1 MSNRTRLALLSPEA
15 VERICPGTQPNPVN
29 FDAVVKR
36 ISEAGS
42 FAPGPQ
48 LGAIFGVGFSVDRPI
63 SPQRI
68 TERNDSMAERVG
80 FEPTVGLRL
89 HLISSQARSTE
100 LRHLSAMA
108 STLANRPKE
117 AKSRLD
123 PQGMDR
129 LAALGVACYRARR
142 SRGIL
147 SIREGPIGSRRPE
160 KLEPTH
166 WREMI

>member
-1 MSNRTRLALLSPEA
+1 
-15 VERICPGTQPNPVN
+15 
-29 FDAVVKR
+29 
-36 ISEAGS
+36 
-42 FAPGPQ
+42 
-48 LGAIFGVGFSVDRPI
+48 
-63 SPQRI
+63 
-68 TERNDSMAERVG
+68 MAERVG

-117 AKSRLD
+117 AKPPLD
-123 PQGMDR
+123 SQGMDR

-147 SIREGPIGSRRPE
+147 SIGEAPIGSGDPKNWSPRIGAR
-160 KLEPTH
+160 
-166 WREMI
+166 